1 VSDDKNEVLDSVLA
15 EMEEPLEEAGVALQ
29 QRSEWKAAR
38 SLCDGMSE
46 RRQGL
51 EGDSEELADL
61 VREAEAA
68 RDLLAIASS
77 EVEHQAAMAEQGRT
91 ERVAEDEKLLAG
103 LMAQSNRYRGMVVA
117 SFLIPIFFI
126 TWPPASRFV
135 LLSLIPSL
143 LGFLQTRS
151 FCDQLEGR
159 IWLILNSRVE
169 EAMGRVRLLNGAAV
183 GSAVAALLWFVVAL
197 MSAEARSGV

>member
-1 VSDDKNEVLDSVLA
+1 MSDDKNEVLDSVLA

>member
-38 SLCDGMSE
+38 ALCDGMSE

-77 EVEHQAAMAEQGRT
+77 EVDHQAAMAEQGRT

>member
-1 VSDDKNEVLDSVLA
+1 MSDDKNEVLDGVLA
-15 EMEEPLEEAGVALQ
+15 EMEEPLEEAGLALQ
-29 QRSEWKAAR
+29 QRSEWKSAR
-38 SLCDGMSE
+38 ALCDGINE

-51 EGDSEELADL
+51 AGDSEALADL

-77 EVEHQAAMAEQGRT
+77 EVDHNAAMAQQGKTDRI
-91 ERVAEDEKLLAG
+91 AEDERLLAV
-103 LMAQSNRYRGMVVA
+103 LLSQCNRYRAMVVV
-117 SFLIPIFFI
+117 SFLVPVFFI

-143 LGFLQTRS
+143 LGFLQTRAV
-151 FCDQLEGR
+151 CDQLDGR
-159 IWLILNSRVE
+159 IWLILNSRVQ
-169 EAMGRVRLLNGAAV
+169 EAMGRVRMLHGGAL

-197 MSAEARSGV
+197 MSMEARSGV

>member
-1 VSDDKNEVLDSVLA
+1 MSDDKNEVLDSVLA

-77 EVEHQAAMAEQGRT
+77 EVDHQAAMAEQGRT

>member
-1 VSDDKNEVLDSVLA
+1 VSDDKNEVLDGVLA
-15 EMEEPLEEAGVALQ
+15 EMEEPLEEAGLALQ

-38 SLCDGMSE
+38 ALCDGMSE

-51 EGDSEELADL
+51 AGDSEELADL

-68 RDLLAIASS
+68 RDLLAIASA
-77 EVEHQAAMAEQGRT
+77 EVDHDAAMAQQGRT
-91 ERVAEDEKLLAG
+91 DRIAEDERLLA
-103 LMAQSNRYRGMVVA
+103 LLLSQSNRYRGMVVA
-117 SFLIPIFFI
+117 SFLVPIFFI

-135 LLSLIPSL
+135 LLSLIPSF

-151 FCDQLEGR
+151 ICDQLEGR
-159 IWLILNSRVE
+159 IWLILNSRVD
-169 EAMGRVRLLNGAAV
+169 EAMGRVRMLNGAAL